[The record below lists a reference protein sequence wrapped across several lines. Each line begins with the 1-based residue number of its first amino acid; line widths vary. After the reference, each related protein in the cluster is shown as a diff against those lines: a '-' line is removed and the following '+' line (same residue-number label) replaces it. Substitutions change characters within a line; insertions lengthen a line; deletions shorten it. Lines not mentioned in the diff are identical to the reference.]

1 MVGPFNA
8 QDWRAQWHD
17 RLQARLDED
26 MKMFSKMLEQLAVSK
41 DVGGSR
47 DRTSASPLVE
57 VQISGSKADRDAAVS
72 PVRQQSRPKFF
83 GNFTSLTGDESEGPC
98 HSQAQTA
105 SEIAPSEKPTP
116 RRYDFSRIHSA
127 MSAPARF
134 VYFSGPEKKRFV
146 LKRSEY
152 LDSSMDLRG
161 SSYIQ
166 HHDFHPLPTWTREG
180 DTQIRI
186 SGADAKLP
194 SGDFA
199 DDLMVIQEYTGFL
212 RHFMIFPSS
221 PGKLTWDVVGA
232 ALIVYDL
239 FAISMQVFSPPETS
253 FTTFMQWLIL
263 IYWTM
268 NMLVS
273 CMVGYIDKGI
283 FVMVPHKVIV
293 HYLKTWFLID
303 IIVVGSDWVF
313 SLSESGNSAESS
325 VKLLRSLRLF
335 RMVRLVRILRLRKT
349 MESVSDLV
357 DSEYIS
363 IIVSIFKMLA
373 LLMIVNHVI
382 ACFWFWIGNSG
393 QGGWIDEHN
402 LMDEKWE
409 YQYATSLHWAITQF
423 TPASMHIQ
431 PQNLTERLFA
441 LGVVVFALVGFSYVV
456 GSISGSLAQLR
467 GMTENRA
474 RQFWEL
480 RRHLRK
486 NRVSITL
493 SARIQKYV
501 EHVLESQE
509 ENVPAEDIKLLTL
522 LSEQLRS
529 ELECE
534 ICMPHF
540 SVHPLFARLCVVSRV
555 TIHRLANTA
564 IQKKQLARTDSL
576 FIPGE
581 TATHMYIVVYGRL
594 IYSRIDSKGN
604 EHKELVD
611 KGEDW
616 ISEPVLWT
624 SSWVHLGLLISMTE
638 SELMVLDPGHFG
650 RVVNLNPDAAALAS
664 TYVANFIKWINSV
677 QTDSLSDIWQ
687 GENVGPRVAGFMEL
701 DENQFKSAKSLAAK
715 LMNWQK

>member
-1 MVGPFNA
+1 
-8 QDWRAQWHD
+8 
-17 RLQARLDED
+17 

-41 DVGGSR
+41 DVRGNH

-57 VQISGSKADRDAAVS
+57 VQFSGSKEDRDAAVS

-98 HSQAQTA
+98 HSQAHTA
-105 SEIAPSEKPTP
+105 SEIAASEKPTP

-221 PGKLTWDVVGA
+221 PGKLTWDVIGA

-239 FAISMQVFSPPETS
+239 FAISMQVFSPPETG

-263 IYWTM
+263 MYWTV

-335 RMVRLVRILRLRKT
+335 RMVGT
-349 MESVSDLV
+349 
-357 DSEYIS
+357 
-363 IIVSIFKMLA
+363 
-373 LLMIVNHVI
+373 
-382 ACFWFWIGNSG
+382 
-393 QGGWIDEHN
+393 
-402 LMDEKWE
+402 
-409 YQYATSLHWAITQF
+409 
-423 TPASMHIQ
+423 
-431 PQNLTERLFA
+431 
-441 LGVVVFALVGFSYVV
+441 
-456 GSISGSLAQLR
+456 
-467 GMTENRA
+467 
-474 RQFWEL
+474 
-480 RRHLRK
+480 
-486 NRVSITL
+486 
-493 SARIQKYV
+493 
-501 EHVLESQE
+501 
-509 ENVPAEDIKLLTL
+509 
-522 LSEQLRS
+522 
-529 ELECE
+529 
-534 ICMPHF
+534 
-540 SVHPLFARLCVVSRV
+540 
-555 TIHRLANTA
+555 
-564 IQKKQLARTDSL
+564 
-576 FIPGE
+576 
-581 TATHMYIVVYGRL
+581 
-594 IYSRIDSKGN
+594 
-604 EHKELVD
+604 
-611 KGEDW
+611 
-616 ISEPVLWT
+616 
-624 SSWVHLGLLISMTE
+624 
-638 SELMVLDPGHFG
+638 
-650 RVVNLNPDAAALAS
+650 
-664 TYVANFIKWINSV
+664 
-677 QTDSLSDIWQ
+677 
-687 GENVGPRVAGFMEL
+687 
-701 DENQFKSAKSLAAK
+701 
-715 LMNWQK
+715 

>member
-1 MVGPFNA
+1 MEGLSLDKKLSSLCFASISCP
-8 QDWRAQWHD
+8 
-17 RLQARLDED
+17 RLLAVLSPSLCQARLDED

-41 DVGGSR
+41 DVRGNH

-57 VQISGSKADRDAAVS
+57 VQISGSKEDRDAAVS

-105 SEIAPSEKPTP
+105 SEIGPSEKPTP

-180 DTQIRI
+180 ETQIRI

-335 RMVRLVRILRLRKT
+335 RMVGT
-349 MESVSDLV
+349 
-357 DSEYIS
+357 
-363 IIVSIFKMLA
+363 
-373 LLMIVNHVI
+373 
-382 ACFWFWIGNSG
+382 
-393 QGGWIDEHN
+393 
-402 LMDEKWE
+402 
-409 YQYATSLHWAITQF
+409 
-423 TPASMHIQ
+423 
-431 PQNLTERLFA
+431 
-441 LGVVVFALVGFSYVV
+441 
-456 GSISGSLAQLR
+456 
-467 GMTENRA
+467 
-474 RQFWEL
+474 
-480 RRHLRK
+480 
-486 NRVSITL
+486 
-493 SARIQKYV
+493 
-501 EHVLESQE
+501 
-509 ENVPAEDIKLLTL
+509 
-522 LSEQLRS
+522 
-529 ELECE
+529 
-534 ICMPHF
+534 
-540 SVHPLFARLCVVSRV
+540 
-555 TIHRLANTA
+555 
-564 IQKKQLARTDSL
+564 
-576 FIPGE
+576 
-581 TATHMYIVVYGRL
+581 
-594 IYSRIDSKGN
+594 
-604 EHKELVD
+604 
-611 KGEDW
+611 
-616 ISEPVLWT
+616 
-624 SSWVHLGLLISMTE
+624 
-638 SELMVLDPGHFG
+638 
-650 RVVNLNPDAAALAS
+650 
-664 TYVANFIKWINSV
+664 
-677 QTDSLSDIWQ
+677 
-687 GENVGPRVAGFMEL
+687 
-701 DENQFKSAKSLAAK
+701 
-715 LMNWQK
+715 

>member
-1 MVGPFNA
+1 M
-8 QDWRAQWHD
+8 WHCFASISCPQ
-17 RLQARLDED
+17 LHAFLSPCLCQARLDED

-41 DVGGSR
+41 DVRGNH

-57 VQISGSKADRDAAVS
+57 VQFSGSKEDRDAAVS

-98 HSQAQTA
+98 HSQAHTA
-105 SEIAPSEKPTP
+105 SEIAASEKPTP

-134 VYFSGPEKKRFV
+134 IYFSGPEKKRFV

-221 PGKLTWDVVGA
+221 PGKLTWDVIGA

-239 FAISMQVFSPPETS
+239 FAISMQVFSPPETG

-263 IYWTM
+263 MYWTV

-335 RMVRLVRILRLRKT
+335 RMVGTWVMCDIVSCVLWPHLMVTLYTVYITIYYLIIYYKSYNQYQWSSNTFFFLSFLRCVSFCFLSL
-349 MESVSDLV
+349 SVSTLAGFFRA
-357 DSEYIS
+357 ENIS
-363 IIVSIFKMLA
+363 
-373 LLMIVNHVI
+373 
-382 ACFWFWIGNSG
+382 
-393 QGGWIDEHN
+393 
-402 LMDEKWE
+402 
-409 YQYATSLHWAITQF
+409 
-423 TPASMHIQ
+423 
-431 PQNLTERLFA
+431 
-441 LGVVVFALVGFSYVV
+441 VFE
-456 GSISGSLAQLR
+456 GSIL
-467 GMTENRA
+467 N
-474 RQFWEL
+474 
-480 RRHLRK
+480 
-486 NRVSITL
+486 
-493 SARIQKYV
+493 SARTGMY
-501 EHVLESQE
+501 
-509 ENVPAEDIKLLTL
+509 D
-522 LSEQLRS
+522 
-529 ELECE
+529 
-534 ICMPHF
+534 
-540 SVHPLFARLCVVSRV
+540 CVR
-555 TIHRLANTA
+555 A
-564 IQKKQLARTDSL
+564 
-576 FIPGE
+576 
-581 TATHMYIVVYGRL
+581 YL
-594 IYSRIDSKGN
+594 I
-604 EHKELVD
+604 
-611 KGEDW
+611 
-616 ISEPVLWT
+616 
-624 SSWVHLGLLISMTE
+624 
-638 SELMVLDPGHFG
+638 
-650 RVVNLNPDAAALAS
+650 A
-664 TYVANFIKWINSV
+664 
-677 QTDSLSDIWQ
+677 
-687 GENVGPRVAGFMEL
+687 
-701 DENQFKSAKSLAAK
+701 
-715 LMNWQK
+715 